1 MASANGGYTISL
13 ELISAVDDIEK
24 DWFGNDEATEGG
36 IVEKGGIKVM
46 PRFALLA
53 AKETYKGDKL
63 YEIDTYF
70 DCTAARASRND
81 KTSEGNFDPQFPTFT
96 ITSKPRPDNDFVRYT
111 SYADTLP
118 ESVVVPTVK
127 AVKAAKSAVKSA
139 QDSGR
144 TTATNKEVL
153 NSLRESKEAKAVSE
167 ALRKVWA
174 YMDGKSVVDI
184 EKVANLLD
192 RYGNISQAIREY
204 KKGGCIYE

>member
-1 MASANGGYTISL
+1 MNKTIRKVGYAVLTESSTGEITYGKPVWFKSDEAGGRTIGAEPIGDSNTVYADGLPIIVASANGGYTISL

-36 IVEKGGIKVM
+36 IIEKGGIKVM

-70 DCTAARASRND
+70 DCVAARASRND
-81 KTSEGNFDPQFPTFT
+81 KTSEGSFDPQFPTFT
-96 ITSKPRPDNDFVRYT
+96 VTAKPRPDNDFVRYT

-127 AVKAAKSAVKSA
+127 ANF
-139 QDSGR
+139 
-144 TTATNKEVL
+144 ATE
-153 NSLRESKEAKAVSE
+153 
-167 ALRKVWA
+167 
-174 YMDGKSVVDI
+174 
-184 EKVANLLD
+184 
-192 RYGNISQAIREY
+192 
-204 KKGGCIYE
+204 

>member
-1 MASANGGYTISL
+1 MNKTIRKVGYAVLTESTTGEITYGKPVWFKSDKAGGRSIGAEPIGDSNTIYADGLPIIVASANGGYTISL

-24 DWFGNDEATEGG
+24 DWFGNAEATEGG
-36 IVEKGGIKVM
+36 IIEKGGIKVM

-70 DCTAARASRND
+70 DCVAARASRND

-96 ITSKPRPDNDFVRYT
+96 VTAKPRPDNDFVRYT

-127 AVKAAKSAVKSA
+127 SNPGTV
-139 QDSGR
+139 
-144 TTATNKEVL
+144 
-153 NSLRESKEAKAVSE
+153 
-167 ALRKVWA
+167 
-174 YMDGKSVVDI
+174 
-184 EKVANLLD
+184 
-192 RYGNISQAIREY
+192 
-204 KKGGCIYE
+204 

>member
-1 MASANGGYTISL
+1 MNKTIRKVGYAVLTEGSTGEITYGTPIWFKSDEAGGRSIGAEPIGDSNTIYADGLPIIVASANGGYTISL

-36 IVEKGGIKVM
+36 IIEKGGIKVM

-70 DCTAARASRND
+70 DCVAARASRND

-96 ITSKPRPDNDFVRYT
+96 VTAKPRPDNDFVRYT

-118 ESVVVPTVK
+118 DSVVVPTVK
-127 AVKAAKSAVKSA
+127 ATKSAVPTDQASSDTTKAAKS
-139 QDSGR
+139 
-144 TTATNKEVL
+144 
-153 NSLRESKEAKAVSE
+153 
-167 ALRKVWA
+167 
-174 YMDGKSVVDI
+174 
-184 EKVANLLD
+184 
-192 RYGNISQAIREY
+192 
-204 KKGGCIYE
+204 

>member
-1 MASANGGYTISL
+1 MNKTIRKVGYAVLKESSTDEITYGTPIWFKSDEAGGRSIGAEPIGDPNTIYADGLPIIVASANGGYTISL
-13 ELISAVDDIEK
+13 ELISAVDNIEK

-36 IVEKGGIKVM
+36 IIEKGGIKVM

-81 KTSEGNFDPQFPTFT
+81 KTSEGSFDPQFPTFT

-127 AVKAAKSAVKSA
+127 AAKSAAPASQA
-139 QDSGR
+139 SSD
-144 TTATNKEVL
+144 TT
-153 NSLRESKEAKAVSE
+153 KAV
-167 ALRKVWA
+167 
-174 YMDGKSVVDI
+174 
-184 EKVANLLD
+184 
-192 RYGNISQAIREY
+192 
-204 KKGGCIYE
+204 KG